1 MDSSHLVR
9 MEVEKE
15 GAVLCSG
22 GSPKWKFAL
31 LC

>member
-1 MDSSHLVR
+1 LVR
-9 MEVEKE
+9 MEAEKE
-15 GAVLCSG
+15 GVVLCSG